1 MYLNVLDAC
10 EDDVQ
15 MKSPGGMTERSICM
29 HPGPPNSSPMAL
41 PLASALHNFFSSP
54 EAACVADSCHY
65 KTFDVDTNKTHPP
78 STRMRETAC
87 IHSTVLLRRHRS

>member
-1 MYLNVLDAC
+1 MPMYLNVLDAC

-54 EAACVADSCHY
+54 EAACVAGFVSL
-65 KTFDVDTNKTHPP
+65 KN
-78 STRMRETAC
+78 
-87 IHSTVLLRRHRS
+87 LRRRQEQNASTIAFSWAVRRDLGVRT